1 MRSGKFSIW
10 YEKETVPVEYFYKK
24 VHIINKNELG
34 RSNWNMKQY
43 ILVSV
48 FVLSFLLYGCSAATE
63 KEKIQD
69 LEFTIISEENIP
81 KELKDIIEEKKQGEF
96 KLTYAND
103 QDLYIVVGYGEQPT
117 GGYSI
122 EVPELYLAKEN
133 IIIDTNLIG
142 PEGDA
147 IVQTSYPYVVV
158 KTEWREEPV
167 LYQ

>member
-1 MRSGKFSIW
+1 
-10 YEKETVPVEYFYKK
+10 
-24 VHIINKNELG
+24 
-34 RSNWNMKQY
+34 MKQY

-81 KELKDIIEEKKQGEF
+81 KELKDIIEEKKEGEF
-96 KLTYAND
+96 KLTYANA
-103 QDLYIVVGYGEQPT
+103 QDLYIVVGYGSQTT

-122 EVPELYLAKEN
+122 EVPELYLTKES
-133 IIIDTNLIG
+133 IIVDTNLIG

-147 IVQTSYPYVVV
+147 VVKTSYPYVVI

-167 LYQ
+167 LYY

>member
-1 MRSGKFSIW
+1 MHSGKFSIW

-81 KELKDIIEEKKQGEF
+81 KELKDII
-96 KLTYAND
+96 
-103 QDLYIVVGYGEQPT
+103 
-117 GGYSI
+117 
-122 EVPELYLAKEN
+122 
-133 IIIDTNLIG
+133 
-142 PEGDA
+142 
-147 IVQTSYPYVVV
+147 
-158 KTEWREEPV
+158 
-167 LYQ
+167 